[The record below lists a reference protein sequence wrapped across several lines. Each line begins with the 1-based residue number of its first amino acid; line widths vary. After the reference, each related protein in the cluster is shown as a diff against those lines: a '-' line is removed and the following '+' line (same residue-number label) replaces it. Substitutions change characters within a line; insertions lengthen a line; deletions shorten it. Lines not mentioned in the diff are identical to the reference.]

1 LHVFRYG
8 KRVADFDLELSKY
21 NTALDAWKAEAAKKK
36 KASLQL
42 AASPPNP
49 SGASESG
56 AAGAAALVAMAGSTD
71 PPAR

>member
-1 LHVFRYG
+1 
-8 KRVADFDLELSKY
+8 VADYDLELSKY
-21 NTALDAWKAEAAKKK
+21 NTALDAWQKAEAAKKR

-49 SGASESG
+49 SGAASESG